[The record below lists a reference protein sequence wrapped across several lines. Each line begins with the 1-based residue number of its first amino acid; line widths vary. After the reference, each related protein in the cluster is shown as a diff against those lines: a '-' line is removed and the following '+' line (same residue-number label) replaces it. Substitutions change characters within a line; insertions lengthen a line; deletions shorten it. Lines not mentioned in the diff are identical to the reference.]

1 MNLLMDHQQN
11 VLYPTYR
18 VNLLEMGW
26 AEGGG
31 AAPPP
36 PPPLFNVKCMI
47 SSMNIFNVAFFGF
60 IFLFNESNKEVFS
73 LGSV

>member
-1 MNLLMDHQQN
+1 MVKHYL
-11 VLYPTYR
+11 V
-18 VNLLEMGW
+18 VSGW
-26 AEGGG
+26 LGGRGGG
-31 AAPPP
+31 GC
-36 PPPLFNVKCMI
+36 LFNVKCMI